1 MENPENLERIQM
13 EQFVPVEI
21 FRKKSNIPSR
31 YLYLFSFLTETTEIF
46 HIIRLDYQGQGSSR
60 EKVKNLPLFCQ
71 CKVQLFFVF
80 FAKRRA
86 TALPIYFRVRQF
98 YRLVCRLGMEE
109 KIKITEDELTDHHL
123 ASITHC

>member
-21 FRKKSNIPSR
+21 FRKKSNIPSG
-31 YLYLFSFLTETTEIF
+31 YLYLFSFLTGTTEIF

-60 EKVKNLPLFCQ
+60 EKVKIYRY
-71 CKVQLFFVF
+71 FVNAKYNSSFF

-86 TALPIYFRVRQF
+86 TALPIYFHVRQF

>member
-31 YLYLFSFLTETTEIF
+31 YLYLFSFLTGTTEIF

-60 EKVKNLPLFCQ
+60 EKVKIYRYFVNAKYNSSFFFCQ
-71 CKVQLFFVF
+71 EKGDCPSHLFPCTTILQVG
-80 FAKRRA
+80 
-86 TALPIYFRVRQF
+86 L
-98 YRLVCRLGMEE
+98 
-109 KIKITEDELTDHHL
+109 
-123 ASITHC
+123 